1 MFIQKLIQLP
11 VAIVWH
17 ILNLTKKLVAG
28 FVNFIKFLIDL
39 PGHIVRLAN
48 EIIDGIPQVPS
59 VTAMNIR
66 NMTARKTSS
75 MVAVI
80 GIAGVVAILVG
91 VLSMREGFRATLDL
105 SGAEDVAIIMRAG
118 ANSEM
123 SSGLG
128 LDQTRL
134 IADAKAVAQKDGKPV
149 ASPELYVV
157 VDVPTRSTGTSANV
171 PLRGV
176 GSQASDLRQ
185 HFKITSGRMF
195 IPGKFE
201 VIVGHGAAVQFAGL
215 EVGRKLHWGTT
226 DWDVVGEFDDA
237 GGVSESEIWT
247 DATVLQGA
255 YNRGTSYQSVR
266 VKLTSPAAIQS
277 LKDELTTNPQLN
289 VRILSESDYYSEQSR
304 SLSIM
309 VTTVGYTVAIL
320 MGLGAIFS
328 ALNTMYSAV
337 SARTREIATLRAL
350 GFGRFPILVS
360 VINESVVLGGI
371 GGIVGCAIAYIGFNG
386 IRASTLNFT
395 SFSQITFAFS
405 VTPALLVSGLSYALL
420 LSVIGGIMPGF
431 RAAKMPIV
439 SGLREL

>member
-1 MFIQKLIQLP
+1 MNNPFAQMA
-11 VAIVWH
+11 AI
-17 ILNLTKKLVAG
+17 
-28 FVNFIKFLIDL
+28 
-39 PGHIVRLAN
+39 
-48 EIIDGIPQVPS
+48 
-59 VTAMNIR
+59 TAMNLSNLR
-66 NMTARKTSS
+66 ERKTSS
-75 MVAVI
+75 LVAVV

-105 SGAEDVAIIMRAG
+105 SGAKDVAIIMRAG

-134 IADAKAVAQKDGKPV
+134 IADAKAVTQKDGKPV

-157 VDVPTRSTGTSANV
+157 VDVPTRAAGTGANV

-176 GSQASDLRQ
+176 GNQAADLRQ
-185 HFKITSGRMF
+185 HFKIIAGRMF
-195 IPGKFE
+195 TPGKFE
-201 VIVGHGAAVQFAGL
+201 VIVGHGAATQFAGL
-215 EVGRKLHWGTT
+215 DVGKSVHWGTT
-226 DWDVVGEFDDA
+226 DWEVVGEFEDA

-266 VKLTSPAAIQS
+266 VKLTSPSAMQA

-289 VRILSESDYYSEQSR
+289 LRILSEGDYYAEQSR

-350 GFGRFPILVS
+350 GFGKFSIIMSVLTEAMILGAGGG
-360 VINESVVLGGI
+360 VI
-371 GGIVGCAIAYIGFNG
+371 GCLIAYIGFNG
-386 IRASTLNFT
+386 IRASTLNFA
-395 SFSQITFAFS
+395 SFSQVTFAFA
-405 VTPALLVSGLSYALL
+405 VTPMLLLNGLIYALL
-420 LSVIGGIMPGF
+420 LALIGGVMPGLH
-431 RAAKMPIV
+431 AAKMPIV